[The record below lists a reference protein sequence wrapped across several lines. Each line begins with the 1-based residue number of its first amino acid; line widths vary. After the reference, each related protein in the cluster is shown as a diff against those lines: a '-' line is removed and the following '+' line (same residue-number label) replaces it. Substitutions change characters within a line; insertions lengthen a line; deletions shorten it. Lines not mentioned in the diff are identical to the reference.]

1 MSKNLSKS
9 KYLSGLQCEKRLWLE
24 INDPDK
30 ASETPEYQQRLF
42 NQGKE
47 VGIRARRY
55 FEEGYLID
63 KDRLKIYECVEETRD
78 AIARGESI
86 IFEGTFF
93 YDNTYIMSDIIKKN
107 EDESWDFIEVKS
119 AISIKDGYI
128 PDLAVQKYVLEGSG
142 LKINKTWIMYIN
154 RKCVYPDLSNLF
166 VIKDV
171 SNWVEKIIHE
181 VSRNMNTFK
190 NLIQLQ
196 NEPEILIGPHCNKP
210 YACPFKEYCWQNVGN
225 RTVFDIPKLGDNK
238 KYELRER
245 GIVLLEQLPND
256 YPLTGVQRKYI
267 NWIFNGQT
275 EIDYVGIRKKL
286 SELEYPLHFLDFET
300 DSYAIPRLNGT
311 RPFDKTPFQYSCH
324 IMHENGEIEHF
335 EYIHLDQTDP
345 RLPLVKSLVNCIR
358 KSGSIIVYNARFER
372 EVLTSLAKSFPEHS
386 RQLTSIT
393 NRLWDQL
400 DIFKRYYKHPDFGNS
415 NSLKSVLPVLI
426 PELSYEEL
434 AIRDGNQAQSVWN
447 LMIRTENE
455 VDKSQMIEDLR
466 AYCKRDTLAMVEI
479 HKLFKI
485 ERNK

>member
-1 MSKNLSKS
+1 
-9 KYLSGLQCEKRLWLE
+9 
-24 INDPDK
+24 
-30 ASETPEYQQRLF
+30 
-42 NQGKE
+42 
-47 VGIRARRY
+47 
-55 FEEGYLID
+55 
-63 KDRLKIYECVEETRD
+63 
-78 AIARGESI
+78 
-86 IFEGTFF
+86 
-93 YDNTYIMSDIIKKN
+93 
-107 EDESWDFIEVKS
+107 
-119 AISIKDGYI
+119 
-128 PDLAVQKYVLEGSG
+128 
-142 LKINKTWIMYIN
+142 
-154 RKCVYPDLSNLF
+154 
-166 VIKDV
+166 
-171 SNWVEKIIHE
+171 
-181 VSRNMNTFK
+181 
-190 NLIQLQ
+190 
-196 NEPEILIGPHCNKP
+196 
-210 YACPFKEYCWQNVGN
+210 VGN
-225 RTVFDIPKLGDNK
+225 RTVFDIPKLGNNK
-238 KYELRER
+238 KYDLRER

-256 YPLTGVQRKYI
+256 YPLTDVQRKYI

-286 SELEYPLHFLDFET
+286 SELEYPIHFLDFET
-300 DSYAIPRLNGT
+300 DSSAIPRFNGT
-311 RPFDKTPFQYSCH
+311 RPFDKIPFQYSCH
-324 IMHENGEIEHF
+324 IMHENGDIEHF

-345 RLPLVKSLVNCIR
+345 RLPLAESLVNCIR

-372 EVLTSLAKSFPEHS
+372 EVLTNLGKSFPEHS
-386 RQLTSIT
+386 RHLNSIT